1 MQLALGIELGK
12 TQSLFNLRLNK
23 FNVDGVTTTLG
34 SEFQDFI
41 TPWLKIDLIHSFV
54 YIRPLPWQIDQM
66 ITIWDQNPS

>member
-41 TPWLKIDLIHSFV
+41 TPWLKPH
-54 YIRPLPWQIDQM
+54 
-66 ITIWDQNPS
+66 T